1 VSGLRVRLI
10 EQDKDRAELAAED
23 LTRTVILNGDAMD
36 ANIQDEAG
44 VGHSEMVICLT
55 NDDKINILSAVLA
68 KKIGARNTIS
78 LINSASM
85 QNMQSELGIDMI
97 IDPRASTISS
107 ILRHVRKGRILD
119 VYSLEQ
125 GRAEIME
132 GEVLETSPLAG
143 KALREADVPN
153 DIRIGAVIQKGV
165 CLNGSGSTRR
175 FISDGL
181 SGCRHPVCHEFG
193 GVGVWRALN
202 TNNSANAFT

>member
-1 VSGLRVRLI
+1 
-10 EQDKDRAELAAED
+10 
-23 LTRTVILNGDAMD
+23 
-36 ANIQDEAG
+36 
-44 VGHSEMVICLT
+44 
-55 NDDKINILSAVLA
+55 
-68 KKIGARNTIS
+68 
-78 LINSASM
+78 M

-153 DIRIGAVIQKGV
+153 DIRIGAVIQKGIV
-165 CLNGSGSTRR
+165 MFPEPDLIVKTG
-175 FISDGL
+175 DKVVL
-181 SGCRHPVCHEFG
+181 LAEK
-193 GVGVWRALN
+193 
-202 TNNSANAFT
+202 SAMKSIESMFRVSADYF